1 MMVFSTVMSR
11 LERSGVV
18 FKIQDESI
26 AYDGPRGAVTAE
38 ALAVLKKNKP
48 AILLLLEL
56 RIGQDWLSREY
67 RRWCSDDSS
76 AASHDTFSKILDEW
90 DAKDSQ
96 IRLLYAWAVCI
107 HGEGRRC
114 PEEAP
119 GACRGCAAVAAGSE
133 TERQE

>member
-1 MMVFSTVMSR
+1 MVFSAVVSR
-11 LERSGVV
+11 LDRSGVV
-18 FKIQDESI
+18 LKIEDESI
-26 AYDGPRGAVTAE
+26 AYDAPRGALTAE
-38 ALAVLKKNKP
+38 ALAVLQRNKP
-48 AILLLLEL
+48 ALRLLLEL
-56 RIGQDWLSREY
+56 REGQEWLSREY

-119 GACRGCAAVAAGSE
+119 AACRGCAAVAAGSE
-133 TERQE
+133 TEGQE

>member
-1 MMVFSTVMSR
+1 MTFSAVMSR

-18 FKIQDESI
+18 FKIEDESI
-26 AYDGPRGAVTAE
+26 AYDAPRGAVTAE
-38 ALAVLKKNKP
+38 ALAVLKTNKP

-56 RIGQDWLSREY
+56 RRGQDWLGREH

-90 DAKDSQ
+90 DGKESQ
-96 IRLLYAWAVCI
+96 IKLLYAWAGCI

-119 GACRGCAAVAAGSE
+119 AACRGCAAVAADSE
-133 TERQE
+133 TEGQE

>member
-18 FKIQDESI
+18 FKIEDESI
-26 AYDGPRGAVTAE
+26 AYDAPRGAVTAE

-56 RIGQDWLSREY
+56 RRGQDWLSREH
-67 RRWCSDDSS
+67 RRWCSGDSS
-76 AASHDTFSKILDEW
+76 AASDDTFSKILDEW

-96 IRLLYAWAVCI
+96 IRLLYAWAGCI

-119 GACRGCAAVAAGSE
+119 AACRGCAAVGE
-133 TERQE
+133 TMREEK

>member
-1 MMVFSTVMSR
+1 MVFSAVMSR

-18 FKIQDESI
+18 LKIEDESI

-56 RIGQDWLSREY
+56 RRGQDWLSREY

-76 AASHDTFSKILDEW
+76 AASDDTFSKILDEW
-90 DAKDSQ
+90 DGKDSQ
-96 IRLLYAWAVCI
+96 IRLLYAWAGCI

-119 GACRGCAAVAAGSE
+119 AACRGCAAVAAGSE
-133 TERQE
+133 TEGQE